1 MASVR
6 ITRRFKSLSL
16 IAALGLVITALT
28 ISTVTQLDA
37 NAAQIKVP
45 AKPASANLVGTI
57 TSGGSRIVTTK
68 VKGLKS
74 HLIDTVITVLPL
86 EYDLPQNAHRTF
98 PYLVM
103 YSGMPGSAGSWVNYL
118 DIATHLE
125 DVEGD
130 TVTPVIAV
138 LVPVYFNYDT
148 ECINFK
154 GYPQT
159 GSWIGTDIPKW
170 ISATW
175 RVSKAR
181 NDHVLA
187 GFSAGGWCAAMQAT
201 MNPSAY
207 RAVMTFAGYFAPT
220 FDQAQLLN
228 KDPRASKYTLANT
241 IAKTVQP
248 ISFFIGAA
256 RNDPISYPSGKY
268 FSKAVKNKAI
278 KITYEEMP
286 TGGHAFSV
294 WERQLVDALDW
305 LPIADPDLA
314 YNPTTPTPSATP
326 TPLPTPTPTPTS
338 TPTPTPTTSSS
349 ASAAPST
356 K

>member
-1 MASVR
+1 VR
-6 ITRRFKSLSL
+6 ISRQFKSFSL
-16 IAALGLVITALT
+16 IAALGLVVVGLSLPSASQPDASASQIKSLSRPLSDDLPGAITA
-28 ISTVTQLDA
+28 
-37 NAAQIKVP
+37 
-45 AKPASANLVGTI
+45 
-57 TSGGSRIVTTK
+57 GGSRIVTTK
-68 VKGLKS
+68 VKGPKS
-74 HLIDTVITVLPL
+74 HLTDTVITVLPL
-86 EYDLPQNAHRTF
+86 EYDLPQNADRSF

-130 TVTPVIAV
+130 ILTPVIAV
-138 LVPVYFNYDT
+138 LVPIYFNYDT
-148 ECINFK
+148 ECIDFK

-159 GSWIGTDIPKW
+159 GTWIGTDIPNW
-170 ISATW
+170 IKTHW
-175 RVSKAR
+175 RVSNAR

-228 KDPRASKYTLANT
+228 KDSRASKYILANT
-241 IAKTVQP
+241 IAKSTQP

-256 RNDPISYPSGKY
+256 KDDPISYPSGKN
-268 FSKAVKNKAI
+268 FASTVTKKRTMAAKSSKSVNLVVKSPIQVK
-278 KITYEEMP
+278 YEEISS
-286 TGGHAFSV
+286 GGHSFSV
-294 WERQLVDALDW
+294 WERELVDALDW
-305 LPIADPDLA
+305 LPNADPALA
-314 YNPTTPTPSATP
+314 YHGPSAS
-326 TPLPTPTPTPTS
+326 PTPTS
-338 TPTPTPTTSSS
+338 GSS
-349 ASAAPST
+349 AAAAPSP

>member
-1 MASVR
+1 VKLS
-6 ITRRFKSLSL
+6 RRFKFLSL
-16 IAALGLVITALT
+16 IVAGGLVIAVLT
-28 ISTVTQLDA
+28 MSNVTGVDA
-37 NAAQIKVP
+37 NGSQVLAL
-45 AKPASANLVGTI
+45 AKTSAVKPVGTI
-57 TSGGSRIVTTK
+57 TSRGSRIVSTR
-68 VKGLKS
+68 VKGSKS
-74 HLIDTVITVLPL
+74 HLTDTVITVLPR

-103 YSGMPGSAGSWVNYL
+103 YSGMPGSAGSWVSYL

-130 TVTPVIAV
+130 TLTPVIAV

-148 ECINFK
+148 ECIDFK

-170 ISATW
+170 INLTW
-175 RVSKAR
+175 RVSHLR
-181 NDHVLA
+181 DDHVLA

-201 MNPSAY
+201 MNPGSY

-228 KDPRASKYTLANT
+228 NDPHANRFILAKT

-256 RNDPISYPSGKY
+256 RDDPISYPSGKY
-268 FSKAVKNKAI
+268 FSRAVKNKAI
-278 KITYEEMP
+278 KITYEEIP
-286 TGGHAFSV
+286 SGGHSFAV
-294 WERQLVDALDW
+294 WEQELVDALDW
-305 LPIADPDLA
+305 LPLADHKLA
-314 YNPTTPTPSATP
+314 FHRLSPGATLTPSP
-326 TPLPTPTPTPTS
+326 TLS
-338 TPTPTPTTSSS
+338 TSSS
-349 ASAAPST
+349 TSTVPSP

>member
-1 MASVR
+1 VG
-6 ITRRFKSLSL
+6 ITGRVKSLSL
-16 IAALGLVITALT
+16 LAALGLVATALT
-28 ISTVTQLDA
+28 ISSVTRLDA
-37 NAAQIKVP
+37 NASQIKAP
-45 AKPASANLVGTI
+45 SMPTSANLIGKI
-57 TSGGSRIVTTK
+57 TAGGSHIVTTK

-74 HLIDTVITVLPL
+74 HLTDTVITVLPL
-86 EYDLPQNAHRTF
+86 EYYLPQNANRTF

-130 TVTPVIAV
+130 TLTPVIAV

-148 ECINFK
+148 ECIDFK

-159 GSWIGTDIPKW
+159 GTWIGTDIPKW
-170 ISATW
+170 INATW
-175 RVSKAR
+175 RVSQAR

-201 MNPSAY
+201 MNPGAY

-228 KDPRASKYTLANT
+228 RDPRASKYILANT
-241 IAKTVQP
+241 IAKAVQP
-248 ISFFIGAA
+248 TSFFIGAA
-256 RNDPISYPSGKY
+256 RNDPISYPLGKY
-268 FSKAVKNKAI
+268 FAKAVKNKAI
-278 KITYEEMP
+278 KVTYEEMP
-286 TGGHAFSV
+286 SGGHSFSV
-294 WERQLVDALDW
+294 WESQLVDALDW
-305 LPIADPDLA
+305 LPNADPDLA
-314 YNPTTPTPSATP
+314 FKATTTSPSATP
-326 TPLPTPTPTPTS
+326 TPSP
-338 TPTPTPTTSSS
+338 TSSS
-349 ASAAPST
+349 SPPAAPST